1 MVLSLTTNT
10 GNSYQASQ
18 ANSLDEL
25 IIPRATTDSSP
36 TSTNLSSD
44 FEDLSFG
51 ALSFGAKTQ
60 AIAKA
65 HRALTEN
72 RALTKDFQE
81 LSFSARN
88 YVHYVRATAA

>member
-25 IIPRATTDSSP
+25 TVPRATTDSSP
-36 TSTNLSSD
+36 TSANLSSD
-44 FEDLSFG
+44 LEDLSFG
-51 ALSFGAKTQ
+51 ALSFGAETK

-65 HRALTEN
+65 HRSLTEE
-72 RALTKDFQE
+72 FQE

-88 YVHYVRATAA
+88 FVRATAA

>member
-25 IIPRATTDSSP
+25 TLPRATTDSSP

-51 ALSFGAKTQ
+51 AKTQ

-65 HRALTEN
+65 HRSLTEE
-72 RALTKDFQE
+72 FQE

-88 YVHYVRATAA
+88 FVRAIAA

>member
-25 IIPRATTDSSP
+25 TLPRATTDSSP

-51 ALSFGAKTQ
+51 AKTQ

-65 HRALTEN
+65 HRSLTEE
-72 RALTKDFQE
+72 FQE

-88 YVHYVRATAA
+88 FVRATAA

>member
-51 ALSFGAKTQ
+51 AKTQ